1 MKKLFFALLLLSS
14 SIYLSAQNE
23 VFPFFHDMAEAKK
36 YAAEKQSD
44 ILMVFAGS
52 DWCKPCIQFK
62 KDILMSD
69 GFAKYA
75 DGKIAVLYLDFPARK
90 KNRLPA
96 EQTAHNEALA
106 EKYNRSGAFPKIILL
121 DKDEKIL
128 AEPEFKGQ
136 PVDDFVKQLNSISTE
151 G

>member
-1 MKKLFFALLLLSS
+1 MKKMIFALLILSS
-14 SIYLSAQNE
+14 GIHIYAQKE
-23 VFPFFHDMAEAKK
+23 SLPFFHDMAEVKK
-36 YAAEKQSD
+36 HATENNTD

-62 KDILMSD
+62 KDILQSD
-69 GFAKYA
+69 GFIKYA

-121 DKDEKIL
+121 DKGENIL

-136 PVDDFVKQLNSISTE
+136 PVDDFVKQLNPNPAA